1 MNHNK
6 QSKRIFIEEKSALK
20 VVIDWITTWAHK
32 FRTRLGFRQYDVILT
47 KEQSLL
53 TKIKSSFKG
62 ENMQTQCTVLSY
74 WIDLYFHD
82 YELAIEIY
90 ENGYYD
96 RNIDY
101 EIKI

>member
-1 MNHNK
+1 
-6 QSKRIFIEEKSALK
+6 
-20 VVIDWITTWAHK
+20 
-32 FRTRLGFRQYDVILT
+32 
-47 KEQSLL
+47 
-53 TKIKSSFKG
+53 
-62 ENMQTQCTVLSY
+62 MQTQCTVLSY

-82 YELAIEIY
+82 YERAIEIY